1 MQRTLLLALGTFAIF
16 AVVAWILI
24 GFMPGPMKDSD
35 YLVVGSVSTLAALAA
50 LFLVLISTTMKGR
63 DVFFKKRKKK

>member
-16 AVVAWILI
+16 AVVSLI
-24 GFMPGPMKDSD
+24 MIRFMPGPMKNSD

-50 LFLVLISTTMKGR
+50 LFLVLISTTMKAR